1 MNAHKTDDLVI
12 TVRLS
17 AGSYTARA
25 RGEKATASSTISA
38 EAAASA
44 LASKLGADLPQ
55 PDLFAASRSSKAPH
69 VTFSAQ
75 RSTQVEMKA

>member
-1 MNAHKTDDLVI
+1 MSAHSTNDLVI

-38 EAAASA
+38 DAAARA

-55 PDLFAASRSSKAPH
+55 PDLFAANRGSTEPH

-75 RSTQVEMKA
+75 RSAQFEIKA